1 MSFGCIQFY
10 VLLFKPNG
18 RGRRRNLT
26 GDAEMAAQTSDAES
40 ERSAEEIEQEVIS
53 TSQVWVFIKV
63 VCLMLHRV
71 I

>member
-26 GDAEMAAQTSDAES
+26 GDTETAAQTSDAES
-40 ERSAEEIEQEVIS
+40 EKSAEEIEQEVIS
-53 TSQVWVFIKV
+53 TSQV
-63 VCLMLHRV
+63 
-71 I
+71 